1 MCNYIFDLDYTLY
14 SPSDVDETNTILYYQ
29 SFEKKP
35 FLNNLLRSLRG
46 DKYIFSNGNAEHVKH
61 VIEKMKLKNIFKNT
75 ANVDEF
81 SVLKPHIQSYHYVMD
96 KFNIDEGDFTIFFE
110 DTLENLKT
118 AKNIGWRTVY
128 INDNYIDKVDYVDF
142 CFPTI
147 EKALLFFINNPI
159 ESY

>member
-1 MCNYIFDLDYTLY
+1 
-14 SPSDVDETNTILYYQ
+14 
-29 SFEKKP
+29 
-35 FLNNLLRSLRG
+35 
-46 DKYIFSNGNAEHVKH
+46 
-61 VIEKMKLKNIFKNT
+61 MKLKNIFKNT

-96 KFNIDEGDFTIFFE
+96 KFDIDEGDFTIFFE

-128 INDNYIDKVDYVDF
+128 INDNYIDNVDYVDF